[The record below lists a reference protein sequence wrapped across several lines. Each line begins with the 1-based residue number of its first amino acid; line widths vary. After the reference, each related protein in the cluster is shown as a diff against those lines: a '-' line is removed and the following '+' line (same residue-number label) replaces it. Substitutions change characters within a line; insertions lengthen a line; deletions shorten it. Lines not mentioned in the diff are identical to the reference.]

1 MRKIVLA
8 SASPRRAELLR
19 QIGLEFEV
27 DQGDYREEVPL
38 AGADPREL
46 VKYLSREKAKNVAFR
61 HPDVLIV
68 AADTVVVCGNN
79 ILGKPPSVS
88 GARKMLKALNG
99 RAHLV
104 VTGFTVMDTGGGKST
119 TRSVETRVLVKKLT
133 AGEIDAYVRTGEP
146 LDKAGAYGIQG
157 LGAVIVERIEG
168 DYFNVVGLPLAA
180 LAEAL
185 KEFGV
190 EVLAALKL

>member
-19 QIGLEFEV
+19 QIGLEFGV
-27 DQGDYREEVPL
+27 DHGDYTEDMPP
-38 AGADPREL
+38 AGADPHEL
-46 VKYLSREKAKNVAFR
+46 VEYLSREKAKNVAFR
-61 HPDVLIV
+61 HPGALIV
-68 AADTVVVCGNN
+68 AADTVVVCGDK
-79 ILGKPPSVS
+79 IMGKPGS
-88 GARKMLKALNG
+88 GPEARKMLRALTG
-99 RAHLV
+99 RNNSV
-104 VTGFTVMDTGGGKST
+104 VTGFTVLDTAGGKAV
-119 TRSVETRVLVKKLT
+119 TRSVETTVWMKKLT
-133 AGEIDAYVRTGEP
+133 AGEINAYVRTGEP

-190 EVLAALKL
+190 EVLAAGR